1 MSTAYW
7 NQWDKE
13 ELDAMQGKEPITV
26 TYQDDDHDDGRD
38 DRYHNEEAHCCNGCM
53 DCLGLSWRDFM

>member
-7 NQWDKE
+7 AQFSHAE
-13 ELDAMQGKEPITV
+13 IMSMHGVEVDA
-26 TYQDDDHDDGRD
+26 YHDDDLDDCHDDGD
-38 DRYHNEEAHCCNGCM
+38 EDLEEAACCSNGCM